1 MYGCV
6 AKWNIEHVN
15 LLSFNYEMG
24 FSALSLSVSLSPV
37 ISHQNFLL
45 FLFNS
50 LEKEK
55 FPFYLN
61 KSENVTM
68 QKKGQQNES

>member
-1 MYGCV
+1 
-6 AKWNIEHVN
+6 
-15 LLSFNYEMG
+15 MG
-24 FSALSLSVSLSPV
+24 FSALSLSVSLSSV

-45 FLFNS
+45 FLFKS